1 MKYFRKVRLNWK
13 WMLINIVGLS
23 VAMACLLVTFLHI
36 SQELSYDRFH
46 SKADRI
52 CRVTTDSNNGA
63 TSMHPARVAGDWPKL
78 MLAEYPEFEKM
89 VRLVPF
95 KRAIIKIGEQKFYSS
110 NTFSTDSSFFDV
122 FDFRVLSGN
131 VVKAFAQPN
140 RVFISRSIA
149 NKYFGSIDVVG
160 KEISITHQQ
169 EPEPKVYV
177 IDGVMEDFPVNSH
190 FHADLLTSFAG
201 PQDQTNWAYTYFLMK
216 RGTDMEALQKTIQQ
230 KWEKEKKSPNPVALL
245 YLQKLAAIHLYSHK
259 TREMENNG
267 DIRSVILLGTGALV
281 LIIIALI
288 NFLNLSRVQL
298 VASMKTVKVKLINGA
313 SKRSVALE
321 MAAESLLISL
331 ASLLIGHFLVFRL
344 CEMLGMS
351 GFQSDKNLAVAGIS
365 AGFVLLIAVLSVLPL
380 YTSRLD
386 WGLVLSQP
394 KEQLYSFPLVAQ
406 FVMAVVAIG
415 CTLVLY
421 RQMDFLTR
429 QHPNAQNAN
438 ILVVANNP
446 WEAVQRYDLLKREL
460 QNVPGIVEISAAMEE
475 PGGDILDNF
484 GFEMEGIDKTL
495 NKSINIFTTDS
506 NFFNML
512 HIRSLAGTTDLGFT
526 PSQKWEENATELG
539 ELRNM
544 GKGNPQKQRELVG
557 KINELEKKLGNYH
570 EKYILNE
577 CALKML
583 GILHPKDAIGK
594 RFRLTFFLPDLFPE
608 GEVVGVVPDF
618 HYTNLHSAEKPLVIA
633 PRKMFDYCFLIR
645 IDPKQ
650 RQNAV
655 QAIGSVWQKI
665 NPEFPFEFEY
675 MTNTYQKVYAGE
687 YTQSRVLSLFA
698 VMAILLASLGVFAL
712 ASFKFQRMVKE
723 VGIRKVNGAR
733 NREILLMLNRD
744 YMKWVAIAFVIATP
758 VSWFSMHKWLENFA
772 YKTELSWWI
781 FALAGLL
788 ALGIALLTVSWQSWK
803 AATRNPVEALR
814 HE

>member
-1 MKYFRKVRLNWK
+1 MLFRKVRLNWK
-13 WMLINIVGLS
+13 WMSINIVGLS
-23 VAMACLLVTFLHI
+23 VALACLLVTFLHVR
-36 SQELSYDRFH
+36 QELSFDRLH
-46 SKADRI
+46 SRADRI

-95 KRAIIKIGEQKFYSS
+95 KRAIVRIGDQKFYSN

-122 FDFRVLSGN
+122 FDFKVLSGN
-131 VVKAFAQPN
+131 VEKAFAQPN

-149 NKYFGSIDVVG
+149 IKYFGSLDVVG

-201 PQDQTNWAYTYFLMK
+201 PQDQTTWAYTYFLTK
-216 RGTDMEALQKTIQQ
+216 KGTDLEILQKTIQQ
-230 KWEKEKKSPNPVALL
+230 KWEKENKSKQPVALL
-245 YLQKLAAIHLYSHK
+245 YLQKLTAIHLFSHK
-259 TREMENNG
+259 TREIESNG

-288 NFLNLSRVQL
+288 NFLNLSRVQF
-298 VASMKTVKVKLINGA
+298 VASMKMVKVKLINGA
-313 SKRSVALE
+313 SKSSVALGL
-321 MAAESLLISL
+321 ASESLIISVLSVLMGIFLAMKFCGILGISL
-331 ASLLIGHFLVFRL
+331 
-344 CEMLGMS
+344 
-351 GFQSDKNLAVAGIS
+351 FQPDKILEIAGIS
-365 AGFVLLIAVLSVLPL
+365 AGFVLLIAVLSVVPL
-380 YTSRLD
+380 YIFRMD
-386 WGLVLSQP
+386 WGLAISKP
-394 KEQLYSFPLVAQ
+394 NEQLYSFPLVAQ
-406 FVMAVVAIG
+406 FVMAIVAIG

-421 RQMDFLTR
+421 RQMDFLTL
-429 QHPNAQNAN
+429 QHPQAQNAN

-446 WEAVQRYDLLKREL
+446 WEVVQRYYLLKREL
-460 QNVPGIVEISAAMEE
+460 QKVPGITEISAAMEE

-484 GFEMEGIDKTL
+484 GFDMEGIDKSM

-512 HIRSLAGTTDLGFT
+512 HIHPLAGTTDLGFT
-526 PSQKWEENATELG
+526 PSQKWEVDATELG
-539 ELRNM
+539 ELRNI
-544 GKGNPQKQRELVG
+544 GKGNPQKQKELEG
-557 KINELEKKLGNYH
+557 KISELEKKLGNYH
-570 EKYILNE
+570 EQYILNE
-577 CALKML
+577 SALKML
-583 GILHPKDAIGK
+583 GILQPKDAIGK
-594 RFRLTFFLPDLFPE
+594 RFRLDFFLPDLFPE
-608 GEVVGVVPDF
+608 GEIVGVVPDF

-645 IDPKQ
+645 IDPML
-650 RQNAV
+650 RQSTV
-655 QAIGSVWQKI
+655 EAIGSVWQKI
-665 NPEFPFEFEY
+665 NPEFPFQFEY
-675 MTNTYQKVYAGE
+675 MTDTYEKVYTGE

-698 VMAILLASLGVFAL
+698 LMAILLSSLGVFAL
-712 ASFKFQRMVKE
+712 ASFKIQRMVKE
-723 VGIRKVNGAR
+723 IGIRKVNGAR

-758 VSWFSMHKWLENFA
+758 VSWFAMHKWLENFA

-781 FALAGLL
+781 FALAGML

-814 HE
+814 YE